1 MIGATDMDR
10 MNGFTQEMVHHCEM
24 TVLGME
30 YKRALNYLWLRT
42 HLGKDTLKVWM
53 ERIIE
58 RNPNSVLALSKPRK

>member
-1 MIGATDMDR
+1 MDR
-10 MNGFTQEMVHHCEM
+10 MNGFTQEVVRHYEM
-24 TVLGME
+24 TVIGMK

-42 HLGKDTLKVWM
+42 HLSKDALKVWM